1 VTGTEGQK
9 HDLEQETILPTT
21 QLGKFNRFAA
31 TEAPKQKVQR
41 ASLKEADEVC
51 QTNRKKSRQ
60 DHTTFQWI
68 LSAAKGWKGCIARP
82 TIDGCFDCS
91 LGTRDRQMRAQ
102 RIG

>member
-1 VTGTEGQK
+1 LSASALKRDVGHDQVTGTEGQK

-68 LSAAKGWKGCIARP
+68 YK
-82 TIDGCFDCS
+82 CS
-91 LGTRDRQMRAQ
+91 EGLEGLHCQTND
-102 RIG
+102 